1 MDAAEGES
9 MKMRWPRALVLA
21 LLITP
26 WCWTPLRAQ
35 GSCNKTPTLSG
46 PSSVTRFS
54 DAIFTIGNLCK
65 TATVRDWI
73 FMDGSTP
80 WPRGSSG
87 ATSWQGKM
95 VQSGTVQVTVVQG
108 GITYPLSK
116 SVTVNPR
123 TTGFA
128 FTAKPA
134 TKFANGT
141 FHCINPQEDILL
153 VVPDPPTQPGQDIGM
168 MVACLR
174 YSFNFTQVSD
184 TGPNGGFWYVT
195 SVSDSV
201 SGEVP
206 PATTF
211 AWTMSQ
217 QLDDPTSDFYKA
229 QCGSGGFISGAQL
242 QANTVAHESGS
253 LNSHYSRYVA
263 AQNNPANNVG
273 TGLEAVVGPP
283 SDGVAGFRSR
293 AQLEGSARQNRIITA
308 AKEEPCGASD
318 VAKDENCVPHG
329 SVNYPPYQSCGGCQS
344 DLDCSSQPAPYNQ
357 CVSGRCG
364 NASCPAAPP
373 ASSVCIP
380 SGGVD
385 DILGNTDC
393 CSGTSVSGS
402 GCCIYQ
408 EDWGGSWASC
418 SQICG

>member
-1 MDAAEGES
+1 
-9 MKMRWPRALVLA
+9 MKMRGSRRALVLA

-46 PSSVTRFS
+46 PSSVTRGS
-54 DAIFTIGNLCK
+54 DATYTLGNLCR
-65 TATVRDWI
+65 TSTVRDWS
-73 FMDGSTP
+73 FTDGSTTV
-80 WPRGSSG
+80 PRGSSG
-87 ATSWQGKM
+87 ATSWAGKM

-108 GITYPLSK
+108 GSTYPLSK
-116 SVTVNPR
+116 SVTVTPR
-123 TTGFA
+123 TTFA

-134 TKFANGT
+134 TKYANGT
-141 FHCINPQEDILL
+141 FNCGATPL
-153 VVPDPPTQPGQDIGM
+153 VVPDPPTQQGQEIGL
-168 MVACLR
+168 ALTCLR
-174 YSFNFTQVSD
+174 YSFTFTPID
-184 TGPNGGFWYVT
+184 DAGPNKGYWYVL
-195 SVSDSV
+195 SANDSV
-201 SGEVP
+201 SGAVP

-211 AWTMSQ
+211 AWTIAP
-217 QLDDPTSDFYKA
+217 QLDDPSSEFYKA

-242 QANTVAHESGS
+242 QANTIAHESGS
-253 LNSHYSRYVA
+253 VNSHYSRYVA

-283 SDGVAGFRSR
+283 SDSVSSFQSR
-293 AQLEGSARQNRIITA
+293 AELEGNTRQSRIISLSQ
-308 AKEEPCGASD
+308 EEPCGASD
-318 VAKDENCVPHG
+318 VTKDENCVSYG
-329 SVNYPPYQSCGGCQS
+329 SVNYPPYQSCGTCQS
-344 DLDCSSQPAPYNQ
+344 DLDCSGQPAPYNQ

-385 DILGNTDC
+385 DILSNTNC

-408 EDWGGSWASC
+408 GDWGGSWASC